1 MNQATDTPAEIDLDI
16 QRVVDHPGVPAD
28 EDLRRWAEAALA
40 GQGAVMVNVRIV
52 DEAEG
57 WALNKQWRQRDSAT
71 NVLSFPADAP
81 PVDGVRVLGD
91 VVLCAPV
98 VQREAVEQGKQVAH
112 HWAHL
117 LIHGLLHL
125 LGYDHIDG
133 AKAEVME
140 AREVELLAD
149 LGISDPYQ

>member
-1 MNQATDTPAEIDLDI
+1 MTEATETPAEIDLDI
-16 QRVVDHPGVPAD
+16 QRVVDHPGIPGDD
-28 EDLRRWAEAALA
+28 ELRSWTEAALA

-81 PVDGVRVLGD
+81 PVNGVRVLGD

-98 VQREAVEQGKQVAH
+98 VQREAVEQGKEVAH

-133 AKAEVME
+133 AKAEIME
-140 AREVELLAD
+140 AREVELLAA

>member
-1 MNQATDTPAEIDLDI
+1 MTEATEKPAEIDLDI
-16 QRVVDHPGVPAD
+16 QRVVDHPGVPNDD
-28 EDLRRWAEAALA
+28 ELRCWVQTALSD
-40 GQGAVMVNVRIV
+40 QGAVMVNVRIV

-81 PVDGVRVLGD
+81 PVGGLRVLGD

-98 VQREAVEQGKQVAH
+98 VQREAVEQGKEVAH

-125 LGYDHIDG
+125 LGFDHID
-133 AKAEVME
+133 AARAEEME
-140 AREVELLAD
+140 AREVELLAG
-149 LGISDPYQ
+149 LGIPDPYQ